1 MKSSLTLSFGLLLRA
16 VQAINMTDYAP
27 ACGVDRGFNLW
38 YREILGAFEDPTT
51 TDSVTEFFAPGGALI
66 LGEVGVTGD
75 QILEARGAI
84 LPADGSVQWNHFPNK
99 TIVASETPTNKSFEV
114 AGVLEITLPANAS
127 CSTT

>member
-1 MKSSLTLSFGLLLRA
+1 
-16 VQAINMTDYAP
+16 MTDYAP
-27 ACGVDRGFNLW
+27 ACGVDREFYLW
-38 YREILGAFEDPTT
+38 YREIRGAFEDPTT

-66 LGEVGVTGD
+66 LDGVGIKGD
-75 QILEARGAI
+75 QILEAREAI
-84 LPADGSVQWNHFPNK
+84 LPTDGLVQWNHFPNN